1 MAELVDALD
10 SKSSFRKEV
19 RVRPL
24 SGYHS
29 FFMAIIRRGRE
40 SDMPALRDIINHYIT
55 ESVVTFEMVEMS
67 LENRKPGLPNLR
79 RMVGIS

>member
-19 RVRPL
+19 RVRPPL
-24 SGYHS
+24 RVP
-29 FFMAIIRRGRE
+29 FLFLMAIIRRGRE

-55 ESVVTFEMVEMS
+55 
-67 LENRKPGLPNLR
+67 R
-79 RMVGIS
+79 VGGYFRNG